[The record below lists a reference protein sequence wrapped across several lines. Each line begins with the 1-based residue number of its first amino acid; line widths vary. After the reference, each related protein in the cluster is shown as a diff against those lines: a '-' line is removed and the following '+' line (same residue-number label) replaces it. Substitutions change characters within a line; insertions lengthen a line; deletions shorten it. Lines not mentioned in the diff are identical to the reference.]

1 MSYAKS
7 WEPKV
12 RTEIIQTMAGA
23 AILSAVTYIPILAKD
38 HLGADDL
45 YIAIM
50 VSAYATASFFSSYI
64 FGRAGDIYG
73 RRIILRLGIFLSTV
87 SFGLLIISN
96 TLEILFIVRVL
107 NGFAI
112 GIYPGALAAYA
123 YESKMKMGRFASF
136 GALGWGVGTVIAGYA
151 AGFNIYY
158 AFLMSTLFFL
168 FAFSSAFTLPKIQ
181 VNPIKVPLFPVETFK
196 KNYPVYLAVFIRH
209 SSAFAVWTYW
219 PLILQNLGGDLV
231 AIGLIQATNSLAQ
244 VVFMLAI
251 TDRFEYTKLFATG
264 LIASSATFVWI
275 GVAQTIWEIF
285 PAQIL
290 LGFSWACLYVGA
302 LKYVTE
308 RNAERATAS
317 GLLQSML
324 SISGVI
330 GPIYAAVLFT
340 IGGDYYTIIFF
351 AAIMAIVSFVIFYFS
366 NRSLEFHLEEGRPS
380 IEVIVER
387 DSTVANDCT

>member
-1 MSYAKS
+1 
-7 WEPKV
+7 
-12 RTEIIQTMAGA
+12 MAGA
-23 AILSAVTYIPILAKD
+23 AILSAVTYIPILAQD

-45 YIAIM
+45 FIAIM

-73 RRIILRLGIFLSTV
+73 RRIILRIGIFLSTL
-87 SFGLLIISN
+87 SFGLLLVSS

-107 NGFAI
+107 NGFSI

-136 GALGWGVGTVIAGYA
+136 GALGWGVGTVLAGYA

-158 AFLMSTLFFL
+158 AFLVSALFFL
-168 FAFSSAFTLPKIQ
+168 LAFASAFTLPKIQ
-181 VNPIKVPLFPVETFK
+181 VTPIKVPLFPVETFR

-219 PLILQNLGGDLV
+219 PLILSNLGGDLV
-231 AIGLIQATNSLAQ
+231 TIGLIQATNSLSQ
-244 VVFMLAI
+244 VIFMLAI

-264 LIASSATFVWI
+264 LIASSATFIWI
-275 GVAQTIWEIF
+275 GLARTIWEVF
-285 PAQIL
+285 PAQVL

-324 SISGVI
+324 SISGVL

-340 IGGDYYTIIFF
+340 LGGDYYTIIFF
-351 AAIMAIVSFVIFYFS
+351 AAIMAIISFVIFYFS
-366 NRSLEFHLEEGRPS
+366 NRDLENGLQERKSS
-380 IEVIVER
+380 IEIIIEKDTKLER
-387 DSTVANDCT
+387 DCT

>member
-1 MSYAKS
+1 
-7 WEPKV
+7 
-12 RTEIIQTMAGA
+12 MAGA
-23 AILSAVTYIPILAKD
+23 AILSAVTYIPILAQD
-38 HLGADDL
+38 HLGADDIF
-45 YIAIM
+45 IAVM

-73 RRIILRLGIFLSTV
+73 RRVILRVGVLISTLS
-87 SFGLLIISN
+87 FALLVLSN
-96 TLEILFIVRVL
+96 SLEMLFAVRVL

-136 GALGWGVGTVIAGYA
+136 GALGWGVGTVLAGYA

-158 AFLMSTLFFL
+158 AFMVSTLFFL
-168 FAFSSAFTLPKIQ
+168 FAFGSAFTLPKIQ
-181 VNPIKVPLFPVETFK
+181 VTPIKVPLFPVDTFK

-219 PLILQNLGGDLV
+219 PLILSSLGGDLV
-231 AIGLIQATNSLAQ
+231 TIGLIQATNSLSQ
-244 VVFMLAI
+244 VIFMIAI
-251 TDRFEYTKLFATG
+251 TDRFDYTKLVSVG

-275 GVAQTIWEIF
+275 GLAQTVWDIF

-290 LGFSWACLYVGA
+290 LGFAWACLYVGA

-308 RNAERATAS
+308 RNTERATAS

-324 SISGVI
+324 SISGVL
-330 GPIYAAVLFT
+330 GPIYAAFLFSF
-340 IGGDYYTIIFF
+340 GGNYYTIIGF
-351 AAIMAIVSFVIFYFS
+351 AAIMAFVSFVIFLFT
-366 NRSLEFHLEEGRPS
+366 NRTIEYDTDDASMKIEIVVENEESLENG
-380 IEVIVER
+380 
-387 DSTVANDCT
+387 CT

>member
-1 MSYAKS
+1 M
-7 WEPKV
+7 
-12 RTEIIQTMAGA
+12 RTEVIQTMAGA
-23 AILSAVTYIPILAKD
+23 AILSAVTYIPILAQD

-45 YIAIM
+45 FIAVM

-73 RRIILRLGIFLSTV
+73 RRIILRLGIFLSTI
-87 SFGLLIISN
+87 SFGLLLVSG
-96 TLEILFIVRVL
+96 TLEALFIVRVL

-136 GALGWGVGTVIAGYA
+136 GALGWGVGTVLAGYA

-158 AFLMSTLFFL
+158 AFLVSTLFFL
-168 FAFSSAFTLPKIQ
+168 LAFGSAFTLPKIQ
-181 VNPIKVPLFPVETFK
+181 VIPIKVPLFPVETFK

-219 PLILQNLGGDLV
+219 PLILSNLGGDLV
-231 AIGLIQATNSLAQ
+231 TIGLIQATNSLSQ

-275 GVAQTIWEIF
+275 GFAQTIWEVF

-324 SISGVI
+324 AISGVL
-330 GPIYAAVLFT
+330 GPIYAAILFT
-340 IGGDYYTIIFF
+340 LGGDYYTIIAF
-351 AAIMAIVSFVIFYFS
+351 AAIMALLSFLIFYIS
-366 NRSLEFHLEEGRPS
+366 NRRVQYDLDEGRPT
-380 IEVIVER
+380 IEIVVEKDAKLER
-387 DSTVANDCT
+387 DCT